1 MADNDPTVNI
11 QQIETTIQKLG
22 LAETLNELIGQNSE
36 EWMNDFMHGIQC
48 GIAAQKMLR

>member
-1 MADNDPTVNI
+1 MTDNDPTVNM

>member
-1 MADNDPTVNI
+1 MADSESNVDR

-22 LAETLNELIGQNSE
+22 LAETLNELIGQNNE
-36 EWMNDFMHGIQC
+36 EWMQDFMRGIKC

>member
-1 MADNDPTVNI
+1 MADNESTVDM

-22 LAETLNELIGQNSE
+22 LAETLNELIGQNNE
-36 EWMNDFMHGIQC
+36 EWLQDFMYGIKC

>member
-1 MADNDPTVNI
+1 MADNDPTVNM

-22 LAETLNELIGQNSE
+22 LAETLNELIGQNSK